1 MNLRPYTIDLLTIP
15 GQHSI
20 RPLPFKPTVVLVLVA
35 GERAAT
41 FPGGRSPQVD
51 RRPAHC
57 LRATSGR
64 TNTPLLPPGV
74 QLDSVASVSRPL
86 FSELCTMFFGTSPQ
100 RVDIWYYTKY
110 IWLNGVRTTNRGQTN
125 TRPLPPVQVHNTA
138 GITGH
143 PVLFTFSWVHP
154 EHWDAIFHYVRG
166 QSSGTLQNAGSSMRS
181 S

>member
-1 MNLRPYTIDLLTIP
+1 MNLRPYTIDLLTMS

-86 FSELCTMFFGTSPQ
+86 FHEHQDADLWDFT
-100 RVDIWYYTKY
+100 TKGRHLVLHKVHLTE
-110 IWLNGVRTTNRGQTN
+110 WGQDN
-125 TRPLPPVQVHNTA
+125 
-138 GITGH
+138 
-143 PVLFTFSWVHP
+143 
-154 EHWDAIFHYVRG
+154 
-166 QSSGTLQNAGSSMRS
+166 
-181 S
+181 